1 MIFWN
6 HVVVTCVPYTCI
18 GWPQMTFFEL
28 QIFGGFQ
35 NLINLCQNVPD
46 FIPGAIFGKN
56 VEKNY
61 KISCS
66 GNGNPPQRWRKTW
79 KWCQFLL
86 IFECHDCSVS
96 FRSFA
101 LGSREVTWTTSDLIS
116 RDWRRIQFWKCSIF
130 AFLRKIVKDEIEKLQ
145 NWIKF
150 ITKRFDPFWNIQ
162 KHPKWIFSAHSRQF
176 GSVQKILEIL
186 KIWKLGNSFK
196 MIQWGWRIQVY
207 FSWLSIL
214 KNIWVWNLKN
224 VWLKWDS
231 NPRPRRDWSL
241 NPTP

>member
-101 LGSREVTWTTSDLIS
+101 CRVTWGHVNHFWPYFTWLTSDS
-116 RDWRRIQFWKCSIF
+116 
-130 AFLRKIVKDEIEKLQ
+130 
-145 NWIKF
+145 
-150 ITKRFDPFWNIQ
+150 
-162 KHPKWIFSAHSRQF
+162 
-176 GSVQKILEIL
+176 ILEMFNFCI
-186 KIWKLGNSFK
+186 FE
-196 MIQWGWRIQVY
+196 
-207 FSWLSIL
+207 
-214 KNIWVWNLKN
+214 KN
-224 VWLKWDS
+224 
-231 NPRPRRDWSL
+231 R
-241 NPTP
+241 